1 MSFLT
6 YFAILITGVT
16 TYLALR
22 IVILPKLKINQLKN
36 KYGDQVITLYNFGS
50 GLIQEKKKS
59 LKQEGDSLGTIRRL
73 LWDNPKAK
81 AIIHNNAS
89 GKIAYSFIDPE
100 LIKQVHQNPEFFTKQ
115 VNHPAVLYLFSKSIL
130 CMQGKE
136 WQKQRQFFCK
146 SFHFEEIRNY
156 LPIIKETSQQVFG
169 YIKESL
175 SQNSQ
180 IEIQVVKTCES
191 VTSEVVFKAFF
202 GFNSQNLIS
211 GSQNSLV
218 QEIISIM
225 TDSYRIFQYNKVA
238 FIKFLIFRKRS
249 YDIFPI
255 KDEREIVQRLRRVKE
270 ECDKI
275 VSERKKQL
283 LNDPSLYKYNF
294 LDLYL
299 KEIIINKNQ
308 DIKDENIIDNFLALL
323 FAGTDTTGNMVGT
336 SLFYL
341 SQNPEIQ
348 KKARD
353 EVINVLSRNHV
364 CSKID
369 ELYEK
374 MTFEDIS
381 NFNYLNSVLKESL
394 RLIPPAVNV
403 FPRKVIQD
411 IKIGNFQLKKGDAVN
426 TNFICGHY
434 NPQVF
439 QNPEQFDPSRW
450 MTPNE
455 QSQFSFTP
463 FSLGPRNCIGQHLAM
478 IEGKC
483 MLAYLLLNFEIVP
496 NPSVKVRKE
505 AKMSYGLLPD
515 NLVFFKQNCKNQN

>member
-1 MSFLT
+1 MSFLA
-6 YFAILITGVT
+6 YFALIATVT
-16 TYLALR
+16 VIYLAFR
-22 IVILPKLKINQLKN
+22 IVIFPKLKIKKLKN
-36 KYGDQVITLYNFGS
+36 KYGDQVIVLYNFGS

-59 LKQEGDSLGTIRRL
+59 LKQQGDSLGTIRKL
-73 LWDNPKAK
+73 LWSNPKAK

-89 GKIAYSFIDPE
+89 GQIAYSFIDPE
-100 LIKQVHQNPEFFTKQ
+100 LIKQVHQQPEFFVKQ

-136 WQKQRQFFCK
+136 WQKQRQFFGK

-156 LPIIKETSQQVFG
+156 LPIIKETSQSVFG
-169 YIKESL
+169 SIKENL
-175 SQNSQ
+175 SDSSQ
-180 IEIQVVKTCES
+180 IEIQVVKICES

-202 GFNSQNLIS
+202 GFNSQNLIN

-218 QEIISIM
+218 QEIVSIM
-225 TDSYRIFQYNKVA
+225 TDSYRIFQFNKLA

-249 YDIFPI
+249 YDFFPLQC
-255 KDEREIVQRLRRVKE
+255 EREIVQRLRKVKE

-275 VSERKKQL
+275 VQQRKQQL
-283 LNDPSLYKYNF
+283 LNNPSLYKYNF
-294 LDLYL
+294 LDQYL
-299 KEIIINKNQ
+299 KEILLNKNQ
-308 DIKDENIIDNFLALL
+308 DIREENIIDNFLALL

-336 SLFYL
+336 SIFYL

-348 KKARD
+348 NKARD
-353 EVINVLSRNHV
+353 EVIELLRKNHQ
-364 CSKID
+364 CNKMQD
-369 ELYEK
+369 LYEQ
-374 MTFEDIS
+374 MTFEDIT

-403 FPRKVIQD
+403 FPRKVIKDLQ
-411 IKIGNFQLKKGDAVN
+411 IGKFQLKKGDAVN

-439 QNPEQFDPSRW
+439 KNPEQFDPSRW
-450 MTPNE
+450 MNANE
-455 QSQFSFTP
+455 QNQFSFTP

-483 MLAYLLLNFEIVP
+483 MLAYILLNFEIIP
-496 NPSVKVRKE
+496 NLKVKVRKE
-505 AKMSYGLLPD
+505 AKMSYGLIPD
-515 NLVFFKQNCKNQN
+515 NLVFFKKNCKNYD